1 MPELPEVEVTRRGI
15 SNVLLNAK
23 IIKIIH
29 DDKKLREPYAEN
41 IQDIEG
47 GIIYAVDRRAKY
59 IIVRTD
65 KGSLIL
71 HLGMSGHL
79 HISSETTLQL
89 HDHFE
94 LVLDNGKNVILND
107 TRRFGLVLYIPAGD
121 EPLEDHHL
129 KNLGPEPFEENFN
142 AQYLLSK
149 FKGKKKTI
157 KQILMDGAIVVGVGN
172 IYASEILFACKIL
185 PTRLASSIKEQEA
198 ELIVDHTRRILKESI
213 LRGGTTIRDFE
224 GADGKK
230 GYFVQNL
237 FVYGH
242 EGKPCKICGS
252 TIEMVTLGQRST
264 YYCPKCQ
271 K

>member
-15 SNVLLNAK
+15 SKVLLNAR
-23 IIKIIH
+23 IKKVVH
-29 DDKKLREPYAEN
+29 DDKKLREPYSPMMN
-41 IQDIEG
+41 QLEG
-47 GIIYAVDRRAKY
+47 SFVKAVNRRAKY
-59 IIVRTD
+59 IIVYTD
-65 KGSLIL
+65 KGSLII

-79 HISSETTLQL
+79 HISEDEKLAL

-107 TRRFGLVLYIPAGD
+107 TRRFGLVLYIPKD
-121 EPLEDHHL
+121 QNPLLDQHL
-129 KNLGPEPFEENFN
+129 VNLGPEPFSDDFSAE
-142 AQYLLSK
+142 YLKDKLSH
-149 FKGKKKTI
+149 KKKTV
-157 KQILMDGAIVVGVGN
+157 KQALMEAEIVVGIGN

-185 PTRLASSIKEQEA
+185 PTRLANTITLEECSNLVKE
-198 ELIVDHTRRILKESI
+198 TRRILHESI
-213 LRGGTTIRDFE
+213 CSGGTTIRDFE
-224 GADGKK
+224 GADGEK

-242 EGKPCKICGS
+242 RGEPCKICK
-252 TIEMVTLGQRST
+252 TPIELVTLGQRST

>member
-15 SNVLLNAK
+15 SHVLLNAK
-23 IIKIIH
+23 IVRVIH
-29 DDKKLREPYAEN
+29 DDKKLREPYTEN

-47 GIIYAVDRRAKY
+47 GTIYAVDRRAKY

-79 HISSETTLQL
+79 HISSDSKLQK

-94 LVLDNGKNVILND
+94 LVLDNEKNVILND
-107 TRRFGLVLYIPAGD
+107 TRRFGLVLYVPAD
-121 EPLEDHHL
+121 QEPLEDRHL
-129 KNLGPEPFEENFN
+129 KDLGPEPFDEKFN
-142 AQYLLSK
+142 AHYLLSK

-157 KQILMDGAIVVGVGN
+157 KQTLMDGEIVVGVGN
-172 IYASEILFACKIL
+172 IYASEILFASKIL
-185 PTRLASSIKEQEA
+185 PMRTASSITEREA
-198 ELIVDHTRRILKESI
+198 ELIVEHTRRILKESI
-213 LRGGTTIRDFE
+213 LNGGTTIRDFE
-224 GADGKK
+224 GVDGQK

-242 EGKPCKICGS
+242 EGKPCKLCGS
-252 TIEMVTLGQRST
+252 AIEMVTLGQRST